1 MKTFEYTIKDPIGLH
16 ARPAGQFVKLCNQFG
31 CKISITKG
39 DKTVKANQL
48 MKLMGM
54 GIKYN
59 DTVKITVEGAREEEA
74 AEAVEEF
81 MIENL

>member
-16 ARPAGQFVKLCNQFG
+16 ARPAGQLAKLCSQSG
-31 CKISITKG
+31 CTVSITKG

-54 GIKYN
+54 GIKHN
-59 DTVKITVEGAREEEA
+59 DTVKITVEGAREEEV

-81 MIENL
+81 MTANL